1 MLGKD
6 NNQEGFMSNISL
18 EDMLK
23 ARVHFGHQAHR
34 WNPKM
39 KPYVYASHGG
49 IHIINLEKTKVMA
62 QKALKFIEDTLA
74 QGGKMI
80 FVGTKK
86 QACHLIREEAQKR
99 NQFYV
104 NKRWLGGTLTNFQT
118 IKISIDRMR
127 KIDQMRERGDLD
139 HYSKKERGQIDK
151 ERDRLNEYLEGVRD
165 MKDIPHA
172 LFIVDINEES
182 IAVAEANKLGLPVVA
197 IVDTNCNP
205 DLIQY
210 PIPGNDDSI
219 HSIQFFIQQVGEA
232 CERGSKR
239 YQELARDQESQS
251 KEKTQKDSDS
261 SDPVVVKSA
270 DASNVVQVFRNRKL
284 VAVGT
289 AEDVEIEMELD
300 HKEESGTSNNESS
313 S

>member
-1 MLGKD
+1 
-6 NNQEGFMSNISL
+6 MSQISL
-18 EDMLK
+18 EDMLN
-23 ARVHFGHQAHR
+23 ARVHFGHQVHR

-39 KPYVYASHGG
+39 KPYVYAPKGG
-49 IHIINLEKTKVMA
+49 IHIINLEKTRVMA
-62 QKALKFIEDTLA
+62 QKALGFIEEVIGS
-74 QGGKMI
+74 GGHIM

-86 QACHLIREEAQKR
+86 QASSLIREEAKKR

-118 IKISIDRMR
+118 IKMSIDRMK

-139 HYSKKERGQIDK
+139 RYSKKERSQIDK
-151 ERDRLNEYLEGVRD
+151 EQSRLNEYLEGIRE
-165 MKDIPHA
+165 MKDIPQA
-172 LFIVDINEES
+172 LFVVDVNKEN

-219 HSIQFFIQQVGEA
+219 RSIQFFVEQVGTA
-232 CERGSKR
+232 CDRGYQKWQSKT
-239 YQELARDQESQS
+239 RDQEVKEPAQQQS
-251 KEKTQKDSDS
+251 KNTSKDI
-261 SDPVVVKSA
+261 VQNA
-270 DASNVVQVFRNRKL
+270 GASGVVQVFRSRKL

-289 AEDVEIEMELD
+289 AEDVEIAMEIE
-300 HKEESGTSNNESS
+300 KESTPESS
-313 S
+313 EKTEENKSVSEE

>member
-1 MLGKD
+1 
-6 NNQEGFMSNISL
+6 MSSINL

-49 IHIINLEKTKVMA
+49 IHIINLEKTKPLA
-62 QKALKFIEDTLA
+62 QKALKFIEDTVA
-74 QGGKMI
+74 QGGNII

-86 QACHLIREEAQKR
+86 QASRLIKEEAQKR
-99 NQFYV
+99 GQFYV
-104 NKRWLGGTLTNFQT
+104 SKRWLGGTLTNFQT

-127 KIDQMRERGDLD
+127 KIDQMKERGDLD
-139 HYSKKERGQIDK
+139 RYSKKERGQIDK
-151 ERDRLNEYLEGVRD
+151 ERERLNEYLDGVRD
-165 MKDIPHA
+165 MKEVPQV
-172 LFIVDINEES
+172 LFVVDINREN

-197 IVDTNCNP
+197 VVDTNCDP
-205 DLIQY
+205 DLVRY

-232 CERGSKR
+232 CEKGSVR
-239 YQELARDQESQS
+239 YQTLIRDQHEAQVN
-251 KEKTQKDSDS
+251 KETKKDSKDS
-261 SDPVVVKSA
+261 KDSNSVVVQSA

-289 AEDVEIEMELD
+289 AEDVEIEMELNRED
-300 HKEESGTSNNESS
+300 SSTDENKESPS
-313 S
+313 

>member
-1 MLGKD
+1 
-6 NNQEGFMSNISL
+6 MSNINL

-62 QKALKFIEDTLA
+62 QKALQFVEDTLA
-74 QGGKMI
+74 QGGKII

-86 QACHLIREEAQKR
+86 QACNLIKEEAQKR

-118 IKISIDRMR
+118 IKMSIDRMR
-127 KIDQMRERGDLD
+127 KIDQMKERGDLD

-151 ERDRLNEYLEGVRD
+151 EKEKLTEYLEGVQD
-165 MKDIPHA
+165 MKDVPHA
-172 LFIVDINEES
+172 LFIIDINEES
-182 IAVAEANKLGLPVVA
+182 IAVAEANKLGLPIVA
-197 IVDTNCNP
+197 VVDTNCDP
-205 DLIQY
+205 DLVQY

-232 CERGSKR
+232 CERGAKR
-239 YQELARDQESQS
+239 YQQQARDQKSQTNENS
-251 KEKTQKDSDS
+251 KKDSE
-261 SDPVVVKSA
+261 DPNSVVVKSA

-300 HKEESGTSNNESS
+300 DKEDSNKEDSNNSESS

>member
-1 MLGKD
+1 
-6 NNQEGFMSNISL
+6 MSSISL

-23 ARVHFGHQAHR
+23 ARVHFGHQVHR

-49 IHIINLEKTKVMA
+49 IHIINLEKTKLLA
-62 QKALKFIEDTLA
+62 QKALKFIEDTVA
-74 QGGKMI
+74 QGGNII

-86 QACHLIREEAQKR
+86 QASRLIQEEAQKR
-99 NQFYV
+99 KQFYV

-118 IKISIDRMR
+118 IKMSIDRMR
-127 KIDQMRERGDLD
+127 KIDQMKERGDLD

-151 ERDRLNEYLEGVRD
+151 EISRLNEYLEGVRD
-165 MKDIPHA
+165 MKDVPHA
-172 LFIVDINEES
+172 LFVVDINKEN

-197 IVDTNCNP
+197 VVDTNCDP
-205 DLIQY
+205 DLVQY

-219 HSIQFFIQQVGEA
+219 HSIQFFIEQVGEA
-232 CERGSKR
+232 CERGLVR
-239 YQELARDQESQS
+239 YQTLIRDQNEVEN
-251 KEKTQKDSDS
+251 KETQKDSKGSDS
-261 SDPVVVKSA
+261 TVVQSA

-300 HKEESGTSNNESS
+300 HEGSTTNENDESS

>member
-1 MLGKD
+1 
-6 NNQEGFMSNISL
+6 MSLIDL
-18 EDMLK
+18 EEMLK
-23 ARVHFGHQAHR
+23 ARVHFGHQVHR

-49 IHIINLEKTKVMA
+49 IHIINLEKTKLLA
-62 QKALKFIEDTLA
+62 QKALKFIEDTIA
-74 QGGKMI
+74 QGGNVI

-86 QACHLIREEAQKR
+86 QASRLIKEEAQKR
-99 NQFYV
+99 KQFYV

-118 IKISIDRMR
+118 IKMSIDRMR
-127 KIDQMRERGDLD
+127 KIDQMKERGDLD

-165 MKDIPHA
+165 MKDVPHV
-172 LFIVDINEES
+172 LFVMDINKES

-197 IVDTNCNP
+197 VVDTNCDP
-205 DLIQY
+205 DLVQY

-219 HSIQFFIQQVGEA
+219 HSIQYFIQQVGEA
-232 CERGSKR
+232 CEKGLTR
-239 YQELARDQESQS
+239 YQTRVRDQQEAQVKES
-251 KEKTQKDSDS
+251 KKDSVNSDS
-261 SDPVVVKSA
+261 VVVQSA

-300 HKEESGTSNNESS
+300 SEDSSPSGNDESS